1 LEVNKFIEQL
11 KNIGVD
17 SFFGVPDSLMSDLSK
32 YLEFENDEEIKHV
45 ITQNEGSAIGMAI
58 GNFLSTKK
66 PSAVYLQN
74 SGLGNIVNPLVSLAS
89 EKVFSIPV
97 LLIIGWRGEPD
108 NKDEPQHD
116 FQGEITLE
124 QLKLLKIDYI
134 ILDTNDDINFQEVKT
149 TLDNNKSIAL
159 IIKKN
164 YFKKDK
170 RQFDNNDNELSRV
183 EVIKFLL
190 EKYDKDTIFVSTTGK
205 TSRELYELN
214 KIYNRKTFYCIGG
227 MGHASSVAAG
237 IAINNPSSKV
247 VCLDGD
253 GSSLMHMGFLPII
266 GSLNFKNFHHYVLN
280 NYSHESVGGQ
290 PTVGSEIRFD
300 EISSGSNYDQ
310 YYKCENINDLKQI
323 FDQKKFFN
331 CTSFIE
337 VLINTQSDPNLPR
350 PDKKPIEYLDFF

>member
-1 LEVNKFIEQL
+1 MEVNKFIESL
-11 KNIGVD
+11 KNIGIE

-74 SGLGNIVNPLVSLAS
+74 SGLGNIVNPLTSLAS

-97 LLIIGWRGEPD
+97 LLIIGWRGEP
-108 NKDEPQHD
+108 NRTDEPQHD

-124 QLKLLKIDYI
+124 QLNLLNIDHM
-134 ILDTNDDINFQEVKT
+134 ILNTNDVINFQDVKKI
-149 TLDNNKSIAL
+149 LDKNKSIAL

-164 YFKKDK
+164 YFKKDT
-170 RQFDNNDNELSRV
+170 RQFNNNGNELSRV

-190 EKYDKDTIFVSTTGK
+190 EKYEKDTIFVSTTGK

-214 KIYNRKTFYCIGG
+214 KIYNRKSFYCIGG
-227 MGHASSVAAG
+227 MGHASAVAAG
-237 IAINNPSSKV
+237 IAINNPSSQI

-253 GSSLMHMGFLPII
+253 GSSLMHMGFLPIV

-290 PTVGSEIRFD
+290 PTVGSEIHFD
-300 EISSGSNYDQ
+300 QISAGSNYDK
-310 YYKCENINDLKQI
+310 YYKCENLDDLKLI
-323 FDQKKFFN
+323 FDKKKFFQL
-331 CTSFIE
+331 CIF
-337 VLINTQSDPNLPR
+337 
-350 PDKKPIEYLDFF
+350 Y

>member
-1 LEVNKFIEQL
+1 M
-11 KNIGVD
+11 KNIGLN

-74 SGLGNIVNPLVSLAS
+74 SGLGNIINPLASLAS

-108 NKDEPQHD
+108 STDEPQHE

-124 QLKLLKIDYI
+124 QLKLLNIEYI
-134 ILDTNDDINFQEVKT
+134 VLNTNDDVNFQEVKK
-149 TLDNNKSIAL
+149 TLNKNKSIAL

-164 YFKKDK
+164 YFKKDN
-170 RQFDNNDNELSRV
+170 RQFNKNDNVLSRV

-190 EKYDKDTIFVSTTGK
+190 EKYGTDSIFVSTTGK

-214 KIYNRKTFYCIGG
+214 KIYNSKTFYCIGG
-227 MGHASSVAAG
+227 MGHASSIAAG
-237 IAINNPSSKV
+237 IAINNPRSQI

-290 PTVGSEIRFD
+290 PTVGSEIHFD
-300 EISSGSNYDQ
+300 QISTGSNYDH
-310 YYKCENINDLKQI
+310 YFKCKNLDDLKLL
-323 FDQKKFFN
+323 FDKKKFFN
-331 CTSFIE
+331 CTSLIE
-337 VLINTQSDPNLPR
+337 VLINTQSDPSLPR
-350 PDKKPIEYLDFF
+350 PDKKPVEYLDFF